1 MSSTSPRVSTG
12 VAGLIT
18 TPARHSCC
26 LIRFSVRFKCRHA
39 SGCTEIQSAPASA
52 KSAMYWSGFAII
64 RWQSSGSRV
73 ARRKD
78 FTTGGPIVRLGTKCP
93 SMTSTWITLP
103 PPAVARSTWS
113 ARWAKSAE
121 SIEGASSIKIGSGVE
136 AVEILARCGQRP
148 SPLVWGR
155 APSPVQADRSSAV
168 ARSQSGARF
177 RKPSLLRNRHFTH
190 LLDSLRHRV
199 LQLLNPLAG
208 NRGNRIKL
216 QLLARRPL
224 LQFLELLRIRHIDFG
239 RDHQCRL
246 LLQIRTETRQLA
258 PNHLNILH
266 HVGPPAAVGDI
277 HHMHQQTRAL
287 DVSQELCA
295 ETRSAMRSFDQ
306 TRDVGDHKTLFF
318 PLLARQHHTQVRF
331 KRGKRIIRHL

>member
-190 LLDSLRHRV
+190 LLHFLRHRV

-208 NRGNRIKL
+208 DRGNRIKL

-224 LQFLELLRIRHIDFG
+224 HEFLKLLGIGHVDF
-239 RDHQCRL
+239 RRNHQGGL
-246 LLQIRTETRQLA
+246 LFQIGSKTRQFA
-258 PNHLNILH
+258 HDHLNVLH
-266 HVGPPAAVGDI
+266 HIRPPAAVGDI
-277 HHMHQQTRAL
+277 HHMHQQTCAL
-287 DVSQELCA
+287 DVPKELGA
-295 ETRSAMRSFDQ
+295 EARSGVRAFDQ
-306 TRDVGDHKTLFF
+306 SGNVSDHETLLFS
-318 PLLARQHHTQVRF
+318 LVAR
-331 KRGKRIIRHL
+331 